1 MCPSHRP
8 YRHRYEAKRT
18 TRETG
23 ITTSEFKLLPLRMAA
38 LCVLLCL
45 AVLALPLEVAEAGVG
60 TLRVELTTADVAG
73 IEPFAA
79 PDWTS
84 KYIP

>member
-1 MCPSHRP
+1 
-8 YRHRYEAKRT
+8 
-18 TRETG
+18 
-23 ITTSEFKLLPLRMAA
+23 MAA

>member
-1 MCPSHRP
+1 M
-8 YRHRYEAKRT
+8 RT

-38 LCVLLCL
+38 LCVLLLCL
-45 AVLALPLEVAEAGVG
+45 AVLALPLAVAEAGVG

-79 PDWTS
+79 PDSTS
-84 KYIP
+84 KYMP